1 MRTLPSAA
9 AAVLVVVAEATAAE
23 EVFVLDN
30 LGMGEE
36 ITRPRRERVKI
47 DVEKRIVLKD
57 LFYFGLS
64 KIIGI

>member
-1 MRTLPSAA
+1 VRTLPSAA